1 MGWLKKNLLLV
12 LTISS
17 VILGAIAGFGLRPLK
32 LSAHVSNFFLI
43 GILKTQSIRYC
54 KYMKNIYHTLPTQ
67 LAHVSILMIGSFK

>member
-1 MGWLKKNLLLV
+1 MSWLKKNLLLV

-43 GILKTQSIRYC
+43 GILKTQNIRYC
-54 KYMKNIYHTLPTQ
+54 KYMNIYHTLPTQ